1 MRVIFYYRK
10 DKSKFTSP
18 PVDWIRDIIIDG
30 LTIGKEYVV
39 DSIYEDRYL
48 IENDYGVLSYYS
60 QYLFTKLE
68 DIRNDKLN
76 QLGIETSE

>member
-1 MRVIFYYRK
+1 MRVIFYYTKEKPR
-10 DKSKFTSP
+10 FTSP
-18 PVDWIRDIIIDG
+18 PVDWIKDSIISD
-30 LTIGKEYVV
+30 LTIGKEYIV

-48 IENDYGVLSYYS
+48 IENDYGILSYYS

-76 QLGIETSE
+76 ELGIE